1 MSDPSDARI
10 ETVRDYFRKV
20 DAKDPSL
27 IDLFTD
33 DVAFFFPKFGT
44 LRGKAAVALL
54 GERIAHEAAKLTHD
68 IDGFVFTVEGN
79 RVVVEGR
86 EWGVTADGREWP
98 DGETS
103 QGRFA
108 NVFEFDG
115 PLISRTYIYVDPDF
129 TSDDKRRIALYR
141 EGKAVPTPHAVAKSY
156 LERVGAFW
164 AAPETPERL
173 EAILDLFAENVDW
186 DIPGDLETVPWIG
199 PREGRAGIAAFY
211 RDLVSRLESRRFEAR
226 RILADEDTAVVLGD
240 LESVVRA
247 TGKLIQS
254 PFAYD
259 LTLQGGKIVRYR
271 MLEDSYAVA
280 RAAV

>member
-1 MSDPSDARI
+1 MSDSADPRI

-33 DVAFFFPKFGT
+33 DVEFFFPKFGT
-44 LRGKAAVALL
+44 ARGKAAVARF
-54 GERIAHEAAKLTHD
+54 GERIAREAAKLTHD
-68 IDGFVFTVEGN
+68 IDGFVFTVQGN

-86 EWGVTADGREWP
+86 EWGVTAEGREWP
-98 DGETS
+98 DGEVS
-103 QGRFA
+103 EGRFA

-115 PLISRTYIYVDPDF
+115 PLISRTYIYVDPDV

-141 EGKAVPTPHAVAKSY
+141 EGKTIPTPQSVAELY
-156 LERVGAFW
+156 LERVAAFL
-164 AAPETPERL
+164 AAPEAPETL
-173 EAILDLFAENVDW
+173 AAILDLFAEDVDW

-199 PREGRAGIAAFY
+199 PRRDRAGVAAFFRELAERIEP
-211 RDLVSRLESRRFEAR
+211 RDVKVR
-226 RILADEDTAVVLGD
+226 RILADDENAVVLGD
-240 LESVVRA
+240 LESLVRA
-247 TGKLIQS
+247 TGKLIRS

-259 LTLQGGKIVRYR
+259 LTVKKGKIMRYR
-271 MLEDSYAVA
+271 MLEDSHAVA